1 MKEYGFTES
10 GLEVGDIYLVIREC
24 GEVECAFK
32 STEDAKEYKR
42 DLEAMTD
49 GNIVWSIVKIYCY

>member
-1 MKEYGFTES
+1 MRGYGFTES

-32 STEDAKEYKR
+32 SKEDAKEYKR
-42 DLEAMTD
+42 ELEEMTD
-49 GNIVWSIVKIYCY
+49 GNTTWNIVKTYCY